1 MRELGFASD
10 NEVVLEFLRGEID
23 SSRWG
28 WYFPPVLRALRLDR
42 SSLID
47 AADLSDD
54 YANCARK
61 AILGAARGYGRGD
74 RLFRGFPQDTL
85 WRRVIVEPSD
95 FHRLKCISKD
105 EQWHKLTGGTRLI
118 QDAARNLDADSE
130 IGSRVRS
137 TIQSL
142 EQGSITSAP
151 LVLVEATESALLVI
165 EGHAVLVEATESAL
179 VVLEGHTR
187 ATAYAVLSLQS
198 FVAFVGTSPLMGQ
211 WSRI

>member
-1 MRELGFASD
+1 M
-10 NEVVLEFLRGEID
+10 
-23 SSRWG
+23 
-28 WYFPPVLRALRLDR
+28 
-42 SSLID
+42 
-47 AADLSDD
+47 
-54 YANCARK
+54 
-61 AILGAARGYGRGD
+61 
-74 RLFRGFPQDTL
+74 
-85 WRRVIVEPSD
+85 
-95 FHRLKCISKD
+95 CISKD

-130 IGSRVRS
+130 IGGRVRS